1 VRSLS
6 SSDNGWN
13 TIEFSGHRNSINVN
27 QTFEIGNDSDG
38 ERYTT
43 HRDKGIVKNSDQM
56 PVEVKEAHQSESSI
70 EPVFG
75 VPDGEDVLVLNW

>member
-1 VRSLS
+1 MRSLS